1 MAYYGYILRLLNAP
15 VKRYY
20 FGVCGEANPL
30 EAGSQLIQAVRE
42 KKGWV
47 PSELCRLFSLE
58 NLSDTI
64 AYRVEGV
71 ALDSEEEVEDWI
83 AENIRRAFKSAMKK
97 PTAHEQAT
105 KLNECVNIDHVL
117 RRIRRLR
124 SVVTFNAGVYYEHN
138 DTWITDQQWDAKA
151 YLLVKLQKDFAYLL
165 PYVGFFDHEFKD
177 FDGSTGMHLPYND
190 GYFRDV
196 YYRLQEYRQTLK

>member
-64 AYRVEGV
+64 AY
-71 ALDSEEEVEDWI
+71 SWT
-83 AENIRRAFKSAMKK
+83 AEM
-97 PTAHEQAT
+97 TGTQ
-105 KLNECVNIDHVL
+105 
-117 RRIRRLR
+117 
-124 SVVTFNAGVYYEHN
+124 
-138 DTWITDQQWDAKA
+138 WITVTASNIAGSAAHTQLVIIDPIEV
-151 YLLVKLQKDFAYLL
+151 YLPLVMNSAG
-165 PYVGFFDHEFKD
+165 P
-177 FDGSTGMHLPYND
+177 
-190 GYFRDV
+190 
-196 YYRLQEYRQTLK
+196 